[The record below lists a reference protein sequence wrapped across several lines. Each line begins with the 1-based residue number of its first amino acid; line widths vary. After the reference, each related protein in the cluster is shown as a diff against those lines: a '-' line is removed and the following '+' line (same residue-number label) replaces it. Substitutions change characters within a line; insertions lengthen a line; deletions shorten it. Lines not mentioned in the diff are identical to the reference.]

1 MDGWGHF
8 ISFHSYI
15 WLFRFPVLLNF
26 PTIPRGTLMNCTTNH
41 QPPTTPLTLASR
53 SRQFF
58 EMEFALSN
66 VTRGRTHQ
74 PVERTE
80 GMTGKSWKQ
89 CSLSCSATSCPFA
102 RIVSAIPKPRLRA
115 SDSVPA
121 VPYFQTCLADLT
133 YPAYTLHLRC
143 NAPSCSGGTS
153 DC

>member
-1 MDGWGHF
+1 MVGG
-8 ISFHSYI
+8 ISFHFI
-15 WLFRFPVLLNF
+15 HIFGFFILPKF
-26 PTIPRGTLMNCTTNH
+26 PTIPRGTMMNCTTNH

-53 SRQFF
+53 SRRFF
-58 EMEFALSN
+58 ELEFALSN
-66 VTRGRTHQ
+66 MTRGRTHQ

-80 GMTGKSWKQ
+80 GTTRKSWKQ
-89 CSLSCSATSCPFA
+89 FSLSSATSCPFA
-102 RIVSAIPKPRLRA
+102 RNVSATPKPRLRA
-115 SDSVPA
+115 SDTVPA

>member
-1 MDGWGHF
+1 MVGG
-8 ISFHSYI
+8 ISFHFI
-15 WLFRFPVLLNF
+15 HIFGFFILPNF
-26 PTIPRGTLMNCTTNH
+26 LTIPRGTLMNCTTNH

-53 SRQFF
+53 SRQFL

-66 VTRGRTHQ
+66 MTRGRTHQ

-80 GMTGKSWKQ
+80 GTTWKSWKQ
-89 CSLSCSATSCPFA
+89 FSLSVRPLHVPLLGG